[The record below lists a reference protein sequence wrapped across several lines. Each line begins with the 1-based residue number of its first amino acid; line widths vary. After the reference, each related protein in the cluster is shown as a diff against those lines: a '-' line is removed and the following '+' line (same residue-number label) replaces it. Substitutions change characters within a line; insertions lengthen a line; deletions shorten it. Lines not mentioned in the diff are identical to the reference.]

1 LANLFQKVG
10 YEVCK
15 EYYINDAGSQI
26 EILAKSTYLRYQEA
40 LGDSSIVIPE
50 GHYPGIYLKKVGEE
64 IAQNDGEKW
73 LSKTELEVIEA
84 FKEYATNMM
93 MNQVKMDLK
102 RLGITMDVYSSEKAL
117 IQDGGVD
124 AVIKL
129 LEKKGLIYEG
139 ILEAPKGKA
148 SKDWKVRPQRLFK
161 STLFG
166 DDVDRAIQKSD
177 GTWTYF
183 ASDIAY
189 HYDKYKRGFSEMIDV
204 WGADHGGY
212 VKRMKAAVTAMSS
225 GQTSLDIKLIQLVR
239 LFKNGEPFKM
249 SKRAG
254 TFVTLRELVEQV
266 GPDATRFVML
276 ARKNDASLDF
286 DFDKVLEQTK

>member
-1 LANLFQKVG
+1 M
-10 YEVCK
+10 
-15 EYYINDAGSQI
+15 
-26 EILAKSTYLRYQEA
+26 
-40 LGDSSIVIPE
+40 
-50 GHYPGIYLKKVGEE
+50 GEE
-64 IAQNDGEKW
+64 IAQNDGKKW
-73 LSKTELEVIEA
+73 LSKTELEIIEA
-84 FKEYATNMM
+84 FKEYAANMM
-93 MNQVKMDLK
+93 MNQVKIDLK

-166 DDVDRAIQKSD
+166 DDIDRAIQKSD

-189 HYDKYKRGFSEMIDV
+189 HYDKYKRGFS
-204 WGADHGGY
+204 
-212 VKRMKAAVTAMSS
+212 AVSYTHL
-225 GQTSLDIKLIQLVR
+225 TLPTILLV
-239 LFKNGEPFKM
+239 
-249 SKRAG
+249 
-254 TFVTLRELVEQV
+254 
-266 GPDATRFVML
+266 
-276 ARKNDASLDF
+276 
-286 DFDKVLEQTK
+286 